1 MNLLYTINSPYARKV
16 RVVVAIKK
24 ISLQQEA
31 IVLANPD
38 CSITQYNPLGKVPT
52 LILDDGS
59 SLYDS
64 RVIVEFLDGF
74 SAESPLIAK
83 DFLLKIS
90 TRRWEA
96 LADGVTDAAV
106 AVMLEQRK
114 PAPSQSLIEK
124 QMSKVKLGLHVLNK
138 DLGSQ
143 DWCVANSFS
152 LADVAL
158 GCALGYIN
166 LRFSEVID
174 LNRDYP
180 NLARINATLV
190 KLAAFEETM
199 PQTT

>member
-1 MNLLYTINSPYARKV
+1 MKLLYTLNSPYARKV

-24 ISLQQEA
+24 ITLQQEA
-31 IVLANPD
+31 IVLASPD
-38 CSITQYNPLGKVPT
+38 CNITQYNPLGKVPT

-64 RVIVEFLDGF
+64 RVIVEFLDGLF
-74 SAESPLIAK
+74 AKPSLIAK
-83 DFLLKIS
+83 DFLLKVS

-96 LADGVTDAAV
+96 LADGVVDAAV

-114 PAPSQSLIEK
+114 LAPSQNLIEK
-124 QMSKVKLGLHVLNK
+124 QMGKVKLGLQVLNE

-152 LADVAL
+152 LADIAL

-174 LNRDYP
+174 LGQDYP
-180 NLARINATLV
+180 NLARMNANLSE
-190 KLAAFEETM
+190 LAAFSETM
-199 PQTT
+199 PQAI